1 MPGVPI
7 TPLTGRIAIVAMLIV
22 LVAMASL
29 ARGGA
34 APERAAS
41 NRTYLNDSRTDMIAS
56 CRDQGAPRSYCRCLA
71 DRVLERNGRNV
82 ARLQAMEADV
92 ARLRPGSPPPTL
104 LASAT
109 RACARA

>member
-22 LVAMASL
+22 LVVMASL

-41 NRTYLNDSRTDMIAS
+41 NRTHLNESRTDMIAS
-56 CRDQGAPRSYCRCLA
+56 CRDQGAPRSYCRCVA
-71 DRVLERNGRNV
+71 DQVLERNGRNV

-92 ARLRPGSPPPTL
+92 ARLRPGSRPPAL
-104 LASAT
+104 LAAAT